1 MNTRQDTGIPALL
14 AALAQ
19 GYRTPPREYSP
30 VPIWWWSGDR
40 LERNRLR
47 WQLEQFAAG
56 GVYNLIV
63 LNLAPTGPLY
73 GSDPDDPPFRS
84 ESWWELFAGVCQ
96 DAQALGI
103 RLWFYDQIGFS
114 GANLQ
119 GEVVRDEPSFA
130 GQWLECAVIEGSGP
144 LELTCPSEGTPLSAA
159 AFPIDETGQPAGPPV
174 PIPLT
179 GRRVTFHSP
188 QHHRLRLVYSVTRG
202 FDYFNPAA
210 CRRLLDMVHGEFE
223 RRLGHY
229 FGQVIVG
236 SFQDEL
242 PSLPT
247 WGPNFAQAFQKR
259 RGYELVPL
267 LPLLWEGPSPDKGTD
282 AGRLRVDFHTTRA
295 ELAEEAFFRPL
306 FDWHE
311 RHGLLCGFD
320 QQGPA
325 RAGHPMASVHYYA
338 DYLKTHRWF
347 TAPGSDHHGD
357 ARIHSSLA
365 HLYGRPRVWIE
376 AFHSS
381 GWGGT
386 LEETFDWLLPWL
398 RAGATLYDPHAVYY
412 STRGGWW
419 EWAPP
424 STCWRQPYWR
434 HYRLFAEAVSRLC
447 FILSQGHHVCD
458 VGMLFPNTTVQAG
471 LTPEGKPGSPW
482 NMAAQM
488 AHDTYEALVGRMFW
502 SNPSPGVLDQD
513 RRDFDVL
520 DDGSIQRGRVENG
533 VLQIGQE
540 RYQALIL
547 PACAVLEEATA
558 ERLCQFV
565 ETGGLLV
572 AVGTLPQRAASGES
586 TDFTSSDSP
595 LTRLRQ
601 LFEQGKAKWVAEVE
615 AVPQAL
621 ADLPRRVD
629 APVPT
634 LMRNVAGHTVLFV
647 PAAYPTA
654 TRFSDTGHWL
664 DVDYHFDPNAYRRSM
679 RVTVRGVQGAPELWD
694 PLTGQRTSL
703 TATATQ
709 DGVAIEIPFDSG
721 PAALLVWPAPGDE
734 EKISPAGSLG
744 TLSQERRILELD
756 GPWACGFEPT
766 LDNRFGDFSKPAHP
780 GATPGGHPSLGPVQ
794 TWSFLHRR
802 EGHSLDQ
809 GHDGLAAGWHLG
821 QSKEGWQP
829 AHATFGIQG
838 WWTGPLA
845 AGQKVPPLP
854 GPLDGDDPLQ
864 VEGWQPMVYS
874 PSRGIFR
881 DPIHRRTL
889 GPKGHV
895 PEEFLAFGPLSAG
908 QSVHYRTTVR
918 LPVATRARL
927 FIGAAAAKEVW
938 INGQAV
944 GQPQPG
950 YQWQASVSLERG
962 LNVLEFRLTADQGP
976 VNLRAS
982 WALIRDDADSV
993 AAFTR
998 PEWLTTPDSPQAHSL
1013 LRFSRD
1019 LEIPFEPGQAT
1030 IQVGASGPCRI
1041 LVNDVEVGRQGGF
1054 DPYYSTARVQPYP
1067 VQGLRFGR
1075 NRITLEVQDMGR
1087 PISVV
1092 VDGLILEAGAGT
1104 GRISLMSNGQ
1114 WTVQRDDG
1122 PAVPAPLQRRQWVNR
1137 AVDVDTAVLSDMDP
1151 SFTHLWRRPH
1161 PLPGAAWLEDAP
1173 ADDTVLS
1180 VQVDP
1185 FAGRPSVEW
1194 LRWILPPGAT
1204 EAHIPLQG
1212 PAQLWVDGQEV
1223 TLADGRATL
1232 PHPESPRRLAVLRVE
1247 SDSGRSGGNL
1257 LDGPVTYAMGPGQ
1270 IELGLWSNQ
1279 GLESYSGGV
1288 RYRQRF
1294 HLDRPIEGKLYLDL
1308 GRVRGTAEVW
1318 VNGRAVGARIWSPY
1332 RFEISAAVQPGENQV
1347 EVLVFNTLAPYL
1359 QATSPT
1365 HYIFPGQTDS
1375 GLFGPVWVVEA

>member
-1 MNTRQDTGIPALL
+1 MNATPDSQLSSSL

-19 GYRTPPREYSP
+19 GFSTPARDFSP

-40 LERNRLR
+40 LERDRLR

-84 ESWWELFAGVCQ
+84 EAWWELFARVCE
-96 DAQALGI
+96 DAQPLGI

-119 GEVVRDEPSFA
+119 GEVVRDEPSYA
-130 GQWLECAVIEGSGP
+130 GQWLECAVAEGEGS
-144 LELTCPSEGTPLSAA
+144 LELTCPREGTPLAA
-159 AFPIDETGQPAGPPV
+159 AAIPIDKAGQPVGDPVAV
-174 PIPLT
+174 PIGQ
-179 GRRVTFHSP
+179 GRAAFNSP
-188 QHHRLRLVYSVTRG
+188 QRHRLRLVYSVTRG
-202 FDYFNPAA
+202 FDYFNPSA

-223 RRLGHY
+223 RRLSHY

-247 WGPNFAQAFQKR
+247 WGPNFAQAFQAR
-259 RGYELVPL
+259 RGYDLVPL
-267 LPLLWEGPSPDKGTD
+267 LPLLWEGPSPDKGAD
-282 AGRLRVDFHTTRA
+282 AGRLRVDFHATRA

-325 RAGHPMASVHYYA
+325 RAGHPVASVHYYA

-434 HYRLFAEAVSRLC
+434 HYRYFAEAVSRLC
-447 FILSQGHHVCD
+447 FVLSQGHHVCD
-458 VGMLFPNTTVQAG
+458 VGLLFPNTTVRAG

-482 NMAAQM
+482 GAAAQT
-488 AHDTYEALVGRMFW
+488 AHDTYETLVGRMFW
-502 SNPSPGVLDQD
+502 SNPSPGVLDRD
-513 RRDFDVL
+513 CRDFDVL
-520 DDGSIQRGRVENG
+520 DDGSIQRGRVEEG

-540 RYQALIL
+540 RYRALIL

-572 AVGTLPQRAASGES
+572 AVGTLPQRTATREATGS
-586 TDFTSSDSP
+586 TPADSP
-595 LTRLRQ
+595 LARLRQ
-601 LFEQGKAKWVAEVE
+601 LFEQGKAKWVAEAE

-634 LMRNVAGHTVLFV
+634 LMRNVDGHTVLFV

-654 TRFSDTGHWL
+654 TRFSETGHWL
-664 DVDYHFDPNAYRRSM
+664 DVDYHFDPNAYQRPM
-679 RVTVRGVQGAPELWD
+679 RVTVRGVQGPPELWD
-694 PLTGQRTSL
+694 PLTGQRVPL
-703 TATATQ
+703 AATATQ
-709 DGVAIEIPFDSG
+709 DGVTVEIPFNSG
-721 PAALLVWPAPGDE
+721 PAALLVWTGTSSATEGSAEEPGPAEAQGHQV
-734 EKISPAGSLG
+734 LG
-744 TLSQERRILELD
+744 LD
-756 GPWACGFEPT
+756 GLWECELEQT
-766 LDNRFGDFSKPAHP
+766 LDNRFGDFTRPNYT
-780 GATPGGHPSLGPVQ
+780 GAPPVQ
-794 TWSFLHRR
+794 TWSFQHRR
-802 EGHSLDQ
+802 EVPAPEGLL
-809 GHDGLAAGWHLG
+809 DGLAAGWHQG
-821 QSKEGWQP
+821 KGGNDWQRVD
-829 AHATFGIQG
+829 ATFGIQG

-845 AGQKVPPLP
+845 AGQVVTPLP
-854 GPLDGDDPLQ
+854 GPLGGDDPLQ
-864 VEGWQPMVYS
+864 VEGWRPMVYS

-908 QSVHYRTTVR
+908 ESIHYRTTVR
-918 LPVATRARL
+918 LPAATRARL
-927 FIGAAAAKEVW
+927 VIGAAAAKEVW

-950 YQWQASVSLERG
+950 YQWQASVTLNHG

-982 WALIRDDADSV
+982 WALIRDDPDSV

-998 PEWLTTPDSPQAHSL
+998 PEWLTTPDAPQAYSR
-1013 LRFSRD
+1013 LRFSRE

-1030 IQVGASGPCRI
+1030 VQVGASGPCRI

-1092 VDGLILEAGAGT
+1092 VDGLILEAGEGT
-1104 GRISLMSNGQ
+1104 GRIALMSNGQ

-1122 PAVPAPLQRRQWVNR
+1122 PEVPAPLQRRQWVTR
-1137 AVDVDTAVLSDMDP
+1137 AMDVDAAVLSDMDP

-1161 PLPGAAWLEDAP
+1161 PLPGATWLEDAP
-1173 ADDTVLS
+1173 AGDSVLS
-1180 VQVDP
+1180 VQADP

-1194 LRWILPPGAT
+1194 LRWTLPPGAT
-1204 EAHIPLQG
+1204 EARIPLQG
-1212 PAQLWVDGQEV
+1212 SARLWVDGQEV
-1223 TLADGRATL
+1223 PLVEGRATL
-1232 PHPESPRRLAVLRVE
+1232 PHPESPRRLAVLRME
-1247 SDSGRSGGNL
+1247 SDSGRSGGGL
-1257 LDGPVTYAMGPGQ
+1257 LDGPVTYAMGPGR

-1294 HLDRPIEGKLYLDL
+1294 HLDRPVQGQLYLDL

-1318 VNGRAVGARIWSPY
+1318 VNGRVVGARIWSPY
-1332 RFEISAAVQPGENQV
+1332 RFEISGAVQPGENQV

-1375 GLFGPVWVVEA
+1375 GLFGPVWLVEA